1 MKLYY
6 SPGACSLAVHIAL
19 REAGLD
25 FDTIKVN
32 LQTHKLAN
40 GDDYYAISPRGYV
53 PLVEFDDGSRHTE
66 GAALLQYIADLAP
79 ERALLPPAGTPQ
91 RFEAVAWLTYI
102 STELHKTFS
111 PWLWHQET
119 AESTKLECRVKLATR
134 FNELE
139 GVLTSRDYLTGQYS
153 VADAY
158 AFTVLSW
165 ARMLSVDLGPYP
177 HLNAYLARVA
187 ARPKVREA
195 MVAEGLVS
203 QTATQAV

>member
-25 FDTIKVN
+25 FDTVKVN
-32 LQTHKLAN
+32 LQTHKLTN

-53 PLVEFDDGSRHTE
+53 PLIEFDDGSRHTE

-91 RFEAVAWLTYI
+91 RLEAVAWLTYI

-119 AESTKLECRVKLATR
+119 AESTKLECRTKLATR
-134 FNELE
+134 FSELE

-195 MVAEGLVS
+195 MVAEGLVRE
-203 QTATQAV
+203 TTTQAA

>member
-25 FDTIKVN
+25 FDTVKVN

-53 PLVEFDDGSRHTE
+53 PLIEFADGSRHTE

-79 ERALLPPAGTPQ
+79 ERVLLPAAGTPQ
-91 RFEAVAWLTYI
+91 RLEAVAWLTYI

-119 AESTKLECRVKLATR
+119 AESTKAECLAKLATR
-134 FNELE
+134 FSELE
-139 GVLTSRDYLTGQYS
+139 GVLTSRDYLTGEYS

-165 ARMLSVDLGPYP
+165 ARMLSVDLSKYP
-177 HLNAYLARVA
+177 HLGKYLARVA

-195 MVAEGLVS
+195 MIAEGLIS
-203 QTATQAV
+203 QTATQAA

>member
-25 FDTIKVN
+25 FDTVKVN

-79 ERALLPPAGTPQ
+79 ARALLPAAGTPQ
-91 RFEAVAWLTYI
+91 RLEAVTWLTYI

-119 AESTKLECRVKLATR
+119 AESTKLECRTKLATR
-134 FNELE
+134 FSELE

-177 HLNAYLARVA
+177 HLSAYLARMA

-203 QTATQAV
+203 ETATQAA

>member
-25 FDTIKVN
+25 FDTVKVN
-32 LQTHKLAN
+32 LQTHKLTN

-53 PLVEFDDGSRHTE
+53 PLIEFDDGSRHTE

-91 RFEAVAWLTYI
+91 RLEAVAWLTYI

-119 AESTKLECRVKLATR
+119 AESTKLECRTKLATR
-134 FNELE
+134 FSELE

-195 MVAEGLVS
+195 MVAE
-203 QTATQAV
+203 

>member
-19 REAGLD
+19 READLD
-25 FDTIKVN
+25 FEGVKVN

-40 GDDYYAISPRGYV
+40 GEDYYAISPRGYV
-53 PLVEFDDGSRHTE
+53 PLLEFADGSRHTE
-66 GAALLQYIADLAP
+66 GAALLQYVADLVP
-79 ERALLPPAGTPQ
+79 EAGLLPPAGSLQ
-91 RFEAVAWLTYI
+91 RLEALGWLTYI

-119 AESTKLECRVKLATR
+119 AESTKTECRAKLATR
-134 FNELE
+134 FGELE
-139 GVLTSRDYLTGQYS
+139 RVLATRDYLTGQFS

-165 ARMLSVDLGPYP
+165 ARMLSIDLGAYP
-177 HLNAYLARVA
+177 KLGAYLERVA

-195 MVAEGLVS
+195 MVAEGLIR
-203 QTATQAV
+203 ANAA

>member
-119 AESTKLECRVKLATR
+119 AESTKLECREKLATR

-139 GVLTSRDYLTGQYS
+139 GVLTSRDYLTRQYS

-203 QTATQAV
+203 QTATQAA

>member
-177 HLNAYLARVA
+177 QLSAYLARVA

-195 MVAEGLVS
+195 MVAEGLVRE
-203 QTATQAV
+203 TTTQAA

>member
-25 FDTIKVN
+25 FDTVKVN

-53 PLVEFDDGSRHTE
+53 PLLEFDDGSRHTE

-91 RFEAVAWLTYI
+91 RLEAVAWLTYI

-119 AESTKLECRVKLATR
+119 AESTKLECRAKLATR
-134 FNELE
+134 FSELE

-177 HLNAYLARVA
+177 QLSAYLARVA
-187 ARPKVREA
+187 VRPKVCEA
-195 MVAEGLVS
+195 MVAEGLVRE
-203 QTATQAV
+203 TATQAA

>member
-119 AESTKLECRVKLATR
+119 AESTKLECRTKLATR

-203 QTATQAV
+203 QTTTQAA

>member
-25 FDTIKVN
+25 FDTVKVN

-53 PLVEFDDGSRHTE
+53 PLIEFDDGSRHTE

-91 RFEAVAWLTYI
+91 RLEAVAWLTYI

-119 AESTKLECRVKLATR
+119 AESTKLECRTKLATR
-134 FNELE
+134 FSELE

-165 ARMLSVDLGPYP
+165 ARMLSVYLGPYP

-195 MVAEGLVS
+195 MVAEGLVRG
-203 QTATQAV
+203 TTTQAA

>member
-25 FDTIKVN
+25 FETVKVN

-53 PLVEFDDGSRHTE
+53 PLVEFADGSRHTE
-66 GAALLQYIADLAP
+66 GAALLQYLADLAP

-91 RFEAVAWLTYI
+91 RLEAVAWLTYI

-119 AESTKLECRVKLATR
+119 AESTKLECRTKLATR
-134 FNELE
+134 FSELE
-139 GVLTSRDYLTGQYS
+139 DVLTSRDYLGGRYS

-165 ARMLSVDLGPYP
+165 ARMLSVDLSPYP
-177 HLNAYLARVA
+177 NLGAYLARVA

-195 MVAEGLVS
+195 MVAEGLIRENAAQV
-203 QTATQAV
+203 A

>member
-119 AESTKLECRVKLATR
+119 AESTKLECRTKLATR

-195 MVAEGLVS
+195 MVAEGLVRE
-203 QTATQAV
+203 TTTQAA

>member
-25 FDTIKVN
+25 FETVKVN

-53 PLVEFDDGSRHTE
+53 PLVEFADGSRQTE

-79 ERALLPPAGTPQ
+79 ERGLLPAAGSPQ
-91 RFEAVAWLTYI
+91 RLAVVAWLTYI

-119 AESTKLECRVKLATR
+119 ADSTKAECRAKLATR
-134 FNELE
+134 FGELE
-139 GVLTSRDYLTGQYS
+139 RLLTERDYLSGQYS

-165 ARMLSVDLGPYP
+165 ARMLSIDLGAYP

-195 MVAEGLVS
+195 MVAEGLVK
-203 QTATQAV
+203 ADAA

>member
-153 VADAY
+153 VADA
-158 AFTVLSW
+158 
-165 ARMLSVDLGPYP
+165 
-177 HLNAYLARVA
+177 
-187 ARPKVREA
+187 
-195 MVAEGLVS
+195 
-203 QTATQAV
+203 

>member
-195 MVAEGLVS
+195 MVAEGLVRE
-203 QTATQAV
+203 TTTQAA

>member
-6 SPGACSLAVHIAL
+6 SPGACSLGVHIAL

-91 RFEAVAWLTYI
+91 RLEAVAWLTYI

-119 AESTKLECRVKLATR
+119 AESTKLECRTKLATR
-134 FNELE
+134 FSELE

-195 MVAEGLVS
+195 MVAEGLVRE
-203 QTATQAV
+203 TTTQAA

>member
-40 GDDYYAISPRGYV
+40 GDDYCAISPRGYV

-195 MVAEGLVS
+195 MVAEGLVRE
-203 QTATQAV
+203 TTTQAA

>member
-19 REAGLD
+19 REAELD
-25 FDTIKVN
+25 FETVQVN

-53 PLVEFDDGSRHTE
+53 PLVEFADGSRHTE
-66 GAALLQYIADLAP
+66 GAALLQTIADLAP
-79 ERALLPPAGTPQ
+79 EHALLPAAGSPQ
-91 RFEAVAWLTYI
+91 RLAVLEWLTYI

-119 AESTKLECRVKLATR
+119 AESTKAECRAKLATR
-134 FNELE
+134 FSELDR
-139 GVLTSRDYLTGQYS
+139 VLTEREYMTGQYT

-165 ARMLSVDLGPYP
+165 ARMLSMDLSAYP
-177 HLNAYLARVA
+177 HLRAYLARVA

-195 MVAEGLVS
+195 MMAEGLLK
-203 QTATQAV
+203 ANAA

>member
-25 FDTIKVN
+25 FETVKVN

-79 ERALLPPAGTPQ
+79 ARALLPATGTPQ
-91 RFEAVAWLTYI
+91 RLEAVAWLTYI

-119 AESTKLECRVKLATR
+119 AESTKLECRTKLATR
-134 FNELE
+134 FSELE

-177 HLNAYLARVA
+177 HLSAYLARVA

-195 MVAEGLVS
+195 MVVEGLVS
-203 QTATQAV
+203 ETATQAA

>member
-177 HLNAYLARVA
+177 QLSAYLARVA

>member
-134 FNELE
+134 FKELE
-139 GVLTSRDYLTGQYS
+139 DVLTSRDYLTGQYS

-177 HLNAYLARVA
+177 QLSAYLARVA

-195 MVAEGLVS
+195 MVAEGLVGE
-203 QTATQAV
+203 TTTQAA

>member
-25 FDTIKVN
+25 FETVKVN

-79 ERALLPPAGTPQ
+79 ARALLPAAGTPQ
-91 RFEAVAWLTYI
+91 RLEAVAWLTYI

-119 AESTKLECRVKLATR
+119 AESTKLECHTKLATR
-134 FNELE
+134 FSELE

-177 HLNAYLARVA
+177 HLSAYLARMA

-203 QTATQAV
+203 ETATQAA